1 MAGDYIMEK
10 SKRPINAVGVLF
22 YAQDTGRVLYLLRNQ
37 REQTWSVPGGKI
49 ERGETLKEA
58 LVRECREEV
67 GHWPDLNR
75 LIPIDCYR
83 SNDNRFVYHTFFCL
97 VPREFLPVLND
108 EHIAY
113 CWSTL
118 GSYPKPLHSGLYTTM
133 TDPTIQQKINIVF
146 DTLK

>member
-1 MAGDYIMEK
+1 MERG
-10 SKRPINAVGVLF
+10 KRPINAIGVLF

-37 REQTWSVPGGKI
+37 REQTWALPGGKI
-49 ERGETLKEA
+49 ERGESLKEA

-67 GHWPDLNR
+67 GGWPDLNK

-83 SNDNRFVYHTFFCL
+83 SGDDKFIYHTFFCL
-97 VPREFLPVLND
+97 VPREFLPTLND

-113 CWSTL
+113 CWAEL
-118 GSYPKPLHSGLYTTM
+118 GSYPKPLHNGLHRTITQSV
-133 TDPTIQQKINIVF
+133 IQQKISMIL